1 MATARNLGHRPSIQV
16 GAAEIRPA
24 TCEVVGPGGR
34 EAVEPRVMQV
44 LVALAEARGETLTR
58 DDLIRLCWNGRVVGD
73 DSINRAILKIRK
85 LADGAAAGSFTL
97 KTIHKVGYRLCET
110 GGEAAPSQDEPAPA
124 TDRPPR
130 RMRRGWIAAIVVSAL
145 AMLAV
150 VLVWFATPQRP
161 APEAAA
167 PASLAVLPFRN
178 WSSGDDY
185 FAQGVA
191 EEIRAHL
198 AREPRLRIASRAVS
212 TRFEGASDMAALG
225 RRLDIAY
232 LLEGS
237 VRADGDKVRV
247 QVALART
254 QDGMQLWSHTYD
266 GRLDD
271 IFRIQQQIGE
281 ATADA
286 LRLRL
291 ARPAALTGPLVTR
304 GDVYTLYLTARE
316 LMRSREPAKLGVA
329 RGLLERAVGIDPGY
343 APAWSSLG
351 IANGLFPD
359 QGLPPERAKV
369 QAIVQLRRALALAP
383 DLAEAHAGLGAVL
396 GYDTPEAIAHLKRAV
411 ELDPRNAEAQ
421 YWLGNSYRGQTDF
434 AGALAAYARAAEID
448 PLWHRASWHAA
459 EGAWELGDP
468 GAAAKVLQR
477 MASLGDAGATETVRI
492 HYIISTGDYSEA
504 VRRFSVARA
513 AGGATDG
520 ALRYRIEEV
529 LRVLAYPGHDGIE
542 PGMEKLRRGVPP
554 SRDELRA
561 AKASRQAALFNR
573 IYTDVAAK
581 MLLNAGRG
589 AELIALFDGES
600 GLIGLPP
607 RGVSASPSDLVEA
620 GPTAALVLRA
630 VGREAEAD
638 RLLDAGDRVLR
649 AAMARGRV
657 PGGFLAEGAKLWAV
671 RGERDRALDAL
682 ERAVAAG
689 WLNFNE
695 TALPDLADEPAFRTL
710 RGDPRFERARARI
723 AAHREKERREIG
735 PVPL

>member
-1 MATARNLGHRPSIQV
+1 MATASNLGHRPSIQI

-85 LADGAAAGSFTL
+85 LAEGVAAGSFTL

-110 GGEAAPSQDEPAPA
+110 DGESTSTRGEPAPVA
-124 TDRPPR
+124 DTPAPR
-130 RMRRGWIAAIVVSAL
+130 SRRHWIAASAL
-145 AMLAV
+145 LALALLAAAV
-150 VLVWFATPQRP
+150 AWLAIPQRP
-161 APEAAA
+161 APGAAA

-198 AREPRLRIASRAVS
+198 AREPRLRVASRAVS
-212 TRFEGASDMAALG
+212 TRFEGEPDMAAMG

-247 QVALART
+247 QVALARA
-254 QDGMQLWSHTYD
+254 QDGMQIWSHTYD

-281 ATADA
+281 ATTDA

-291 ARPAALTGPLVTR
+291 ARPAALTGSLVTR

-316 LMRSREPAKLGVA
+316 LMRTREFAKVEAA
-329 RGLLERAVGIDPGY
+329 RDLLDRAVRIDPDY

-351 IANGLFPD
+351 IATGLFPD
-359 QGLPPERAKV
+359 QAVPIDDSKARARD
-369 QAIVQLRRALALAP
+369 QLRRALSLAP
-383 DLAEAHAGLGAVL
+383 DLPEAHAGLGAVL
-396 GYDTPEAIAHLKRAV
+396 GYDTPEAIAHLRRAID
-411 ELDPRNAEAQ
+411 LDPGSAETQFWFGHSRRSQA
-421 YWLGNSYRGQTDF
+421 DF
-434 AGALAAYARAAEID
+434 EGALAAYLRAAEID
-448 PLWHRASWHAA
+448 PLWHRAGWHAA
-459 EGAWELGDP
+459 EKAWELGD
-468 GAAAKVLQR
+468 AAAAERVLR
-477 MASLGDAGATETVRI
+477 RPAMLGDARAAETIRI
-492 HYIISTGDYSEA
+492 HHLITTGDYSEA
-504 VRRFSVARA
+504 VRRFAAARQE
-513 AGGATDG
+513 GGATDS

-529 LRVLAYPGHDGIE
+529 LRILAYPDHIGIDA
-542 PGMEKLRRGVPP
+542 GMQKLHRGTLP

-561 AKASRQAALFNR
+561 ANRGRETALFNR
-573 IYTDVAAK
+573 VYNDLAAK
-581 MLLNAGRG
+581 MLFNAGRQ
-589 AELIALFDGES
+589 ADLIRLFDGES
-600 GLIGLPP
+600 GLAGLPP
-607 RGVSASPSDLVEA
+607 RGAGANPRVLVEI
-620 GPTAALVLRA
+620 GPLAALVLRA
-630 VGREAEAD
+630 AGRPSEAD
-638 RLLDAGDRVLR
+638 QLLEAADRVVL
-649 AAMARGRV
+649 AAMRRGRV
-657 PGGFLAEGAKLWAV
+657 PGWFLAEAAKLWAV
-671 RGERDRALDAL
+671 RGERDRALAAL

-689 WLNFNE
+689 WLNFDE
-695 TALPDLADEPAFRTL
+695 RALPDLADEPTLQSL
-710 RGDPRFERARARI
+710 RGDPRFERVRAHI
-723 AAHREKERREIG
+723 AAHRAKERREIG
-735 PVPL
+735 PVPV